1 LEVRIS
7 QGERMLNFGTLG
19 RNEEGK
25 TRINI
30 DQWRGMVAEPTTWE
44 RDIVYPLTTER
55 IVLDFLIE

>member
-1 LEVRIS
+1 
-7 QGERMLNFGTLG
+7 MLNFGTLG

-25 TRINI
+25 THINI